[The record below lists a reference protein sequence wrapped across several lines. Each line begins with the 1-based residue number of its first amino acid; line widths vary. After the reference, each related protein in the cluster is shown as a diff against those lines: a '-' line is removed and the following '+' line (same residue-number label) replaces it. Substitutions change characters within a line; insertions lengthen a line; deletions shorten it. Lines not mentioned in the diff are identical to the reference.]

1 MSDLLFYFL
10 LFLFGASI
18 GSFACVVVAR
28 HQISSPWS
36 GRSKCMA
43 CNKSL
48 ASYELIPIFSFLF
61 LKGRCGKCKVKIDR
75 EYFWTEIVAGILAI
89 LTYYFF
95 LKDYFELLFSEISWG
110 LMITGILF
118 AIFYTFLLALF
129 LIIILYDLKHKI
141 VPLLFSICIIIIGV
155 AFAVFRAVFEI
166 NNLYNFHTII
176 YWLDIFSG
184 FLVALPFFLFFIF
197 SKGKAVGGGDI
208 LLYFGIG
215 SLAGFTYGVSIFLI
229 SIWLGAIVALILIL
243 SDKNYTRKSQIPFA
257 PFILIATILVL
268 FWKIDVVGLA
278 YLF

>member
-1 MSDLLFYFL
+1 MSIFLFYFL

-28 HQISSPWS
+28 YQISSPWS

-43 CNKSL
+43 CDKNL
-48 ASYELIPIFSFLF
+48 AWYELIPIFSFLF
-61 LKGRCGKCKVKIDR
+61 LQGQCSKCKVKIDR
-75 EYFWTEIVAGILAI
+75 EYLWTEIIAGLLAV
-89 LTYYFF
+89 LTYQIL
-95 LKDYFELLFSEISWG
+95 LKDYFEFIFSQINWG
-110 LMITGILF
+110 IIITGILF

-141 VPLLFSICIIIIGV
+141 VPLFFSLCIIIIGV
-155 AFAVFRAVFEI
+155 VFTVFRAVFEI
-166 NNLYNFHTII
+166 NNIYNFHTII

-184 FLVALPFFLFFIF
+184 FLVALPFFLFFIL

-215 SLAGFTYGVSIFLI
+215 SLAGFIYGVSIFFI
-229 SIWLGAIVALILIL
+229 SIWLGAFLALILIYIHK
-243 SDKNYTRKSQIPFA
+243 DYNRKSQIPFA

-268 FWKIDVVGLA
+268 FWKIDLVS
-278 YLF
+278 LF